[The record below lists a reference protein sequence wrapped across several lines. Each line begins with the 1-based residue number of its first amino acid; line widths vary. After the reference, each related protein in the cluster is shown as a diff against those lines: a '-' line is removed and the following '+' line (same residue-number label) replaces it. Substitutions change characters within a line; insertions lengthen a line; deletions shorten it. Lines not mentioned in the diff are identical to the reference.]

1 MCFRC
6 PRNSAGK
13 LGSGRVRAVGVT
25 LDNFQ
30 DVMVELI
37 EFYGDAKV
45 FCKVFECA
53 HWFWMT
59 PKYGM
64 RPVIACWMYEH
75 GNSVLES
82 EDGETVIISEEEM
95 KRCHVIGKNWI
106 KTSKEDDGEHDKITV
121 AALKALCKVYKL
133 DATGLKNTLEDR
145 LDAHDGHQWKYG
157 KPKAVKPRTKIG
169 QFSELKGKVIQP
181 PRTRAKIGQMNA
193 KGKVIQP
200 RSKIGQ
206 MHTTDTAVVNF
217 LELRPQ
223 P

>member
-1 MCFRC
+1 
-6 PRNSAGK
+6 
-13 LGSGRVRAVGVT
+13 
-25 LDNFQ
+25 
-30 DVMVELI
+30 MVELI

-64 RPVIACWMYEH
+64 RPVMAYWMFEH

-95 KRCHVIGKNWI
+95 TRCHAIGKNWI
-106 KTSKEDDGEHDKITV
+106 KTSKDDGEHDKITV

-133 DATGLKNTLEDR
+133 DDTGLKNTLVDR

-157 KPKAVKPRTKIG
+157 KPKAVKVWKTRT
-169 QFSELKGKVIQP
+169 
-181 PRTRAKIGQMNA
+181 KIGQMNA

-200 RSKIGQ
+200 QKPRTKVGQMNAKGKVIQPPKPRTSSRYTAEVSSKIAKQ
-206 MHTTDTAVVNF
+206 H
-217 LELRPQ
+217 
-223 P
+223 

>member
-1 MCFRC
+1 MKIDD
-6 PRNSAGK
+6 NSAMASVIK
-13 LGSGRVRAVGVT
+13 IVQLVKEKNEGVT

-30 DVMVELI
+30 DVVVELI

-64 RPVIACWMYEH
+64 RPVMAYWMFEH

-95 KRCHVIGKNWI
+95 KLCHAICKNWI

-121 AALKALCKVYKL
+121 AALRALCKVYKL
-133 DATGLKNTLEDR
+133 DDTGLKNTLVDR

-157 KPKAVKPRTKIG
+157 KPKAVKPRASYNRTKIG
-169 QFSELKGKVIQP
+169 QMS
-181 PRTRAKIGQMNA
+181 ANA
-193 KGKVIQP
+193 KGTVIQP
-200 RSKIGQ
+200 RKPRTKTRYTAEVRGQ
-206 MHTTDTAVVNF
+206 
-217 LELRPQ
+217 L
-223 P
+223 